1 MKKAGIEVTDD
12 EIEEKEKKLDEYE
25 QKEYGAQHIMLT
37 TVSPRLATLIKSKTA
52 SEMWSVICNDA
63 TKKSQLHKVDT
74 RRRLQS
80 MVCDEDRDIKAH
92 LNAMIRLREEL
103 EGIGASVPDEDF
115 GTMLLTSLLP
125 SYRSL
130 LHTITHAASLSGLA
144 INPNDL
150 MRIILEE
157 ARQRELSEN
166 AQKSG
171 DAALNVNKGKGK
183 KGKGN
188 SNSQN
193 KPCATCKR
201 TNHKTEDCFSKGGA
215 KEGQAPWQKK
225 SDKAIMAAMS
235 TPKKDETEDY
245 LAFTCL
251 GDTPDPAAALA
262 HAKRSHDVILDSGA
276 TAHFCPDR
284 SMFSTYLQTAH
295 KAVMATDRQILS
307 SIG

>member
-1 MKKAGIEVTDD
+1 MSA
-12 EIEEKEKKLDEYE
+12 
-25 QKEYGAQHIMLT
+25 
-37 TVSPRLATLIKSKTA
+37 SKMWTA
-52 SEMWSVICNDA
+52 IRNDA

-74 RRRLQS
+74 RRRLQT
-80 MVCDEDRDIKAH
+80 MLCDEDTDIKAH
-92 LNAMIRLREEL
+92 LNAMTKLREEL
-103 EGIGASVPDEDF
+103 EGIGASVTDEDF
-115 GTMLLTSLLP
+115 GTMLLTSLPP

-130 LHTITHAASLSGLA
+130 LHTIPHAASLSGFA

-171 DAALNVNKGKGK
+171 DATLNVNKGKGK

-193 KPCATCKR
+193 KPCATCKC
-201 TNHKTEDCFSKGGA
+201 TNHKTKDCFSKGGA

-225 SDKAIMAAMS
+225 SDKAITAVVS

-251 GDTPDPAAALA
+251 G
-262 HAKRSHDVILDSGA
+262 
-276 TAHFCPDR
+276 
-284 SMFSTYLQTAH
+284 
-295 KAVMATDRQILS
+295 
-307 SIG
+307 